1 MICFALKTVCVFQA
15 EAMSLETLI
24 ALKLRSLKPSPIKAW
39 AHRDVEDARSEG
51 ESS

>member
-1 MICFALKTVCVFQA
+1 
-15 EAMSLETLI
+15 MSLETLT
-24 ALKLRSLKPSPIKAW
+24 ALKLRSLKPIPIKAW